1 MSTKENRK
9 EQKTAGGPKDQMT
22 IQERIKELR
31 CKNRLTQEGAALK
44 FHTNKSTWSRI
55 ESGERAPSLQLVE
68 QICQEWHVSADYLL
82 FGEKDTENQVDL
94 SGLSFS
100 QIHIVKE
107 LVNDLRCS

>member
-1 MSTKENRK
+1 
-9 EQKTAGGPKDQMT
+9 MT

-100 QIHIVKE
+100 KIHMVKE
-107 LVNDLRCS
+107 LVNSLRCS

>member
-1 MSTKENRK
+1 
-9 EQKTAGGPKDQMT
+9 MT

-55 ESGERAPSLQLVE
+55 ESGE

-94 SGLSFS
+94 SGLSFF
-100 QIHIVKE
+100 QIHMVKE
-107 LVNDLRCS
+107 LVNDLRRS